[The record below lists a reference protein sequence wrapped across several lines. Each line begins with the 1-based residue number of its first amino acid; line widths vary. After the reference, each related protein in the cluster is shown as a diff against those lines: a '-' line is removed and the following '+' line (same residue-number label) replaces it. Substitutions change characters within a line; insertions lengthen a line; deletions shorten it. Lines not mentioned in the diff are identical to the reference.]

1 MDVTLLGSG
10 EAVGQPAPLCD
21 CEHCADGPR
30 RRRPALLV
38 ETDETTLVL
47 DAGPDLPEQLR
58 ETATT
63 GVDAFLVTHGH
74 FDHVAG
80 LQELHHAAMGFDRH
94 VGVAQGLLDPDPF
107 DPAEKPDDPE
117 FAVYLPDGALAR
129 VEETTPH
136 LTEHLDLRGVE
147 AGDGVAVGDLRVL
160 AFPVDHGGPAFDT
173 FGFAVEERD
182 DPATVVYAPDVRTFG
197 DGGRESAGD
206 DGEADDDARMAAG
219 DDGEADDDA
228 RMAADDARMAA
239 DDARTADVD
248 DQPYANADLLFAE
261 GAALFRAYGHG
272 DESALRAALAAAD
285 ADRTVLVNLSEHLQ
299 RMTTDEMREVAGE
312 AGYELGSDFA
322 AYEV

>member
-160 AFPVDHGGPAFDT
+160 AFPVDHGGQAFDT
-173 FGFAVEERD
+173 LGFAVEERERDRD

-206 DGEADDDARMAAG
+206 DGEADDD
-219 DDGEADDDA
+219 DGEVDG
-228 RMAADDARMAA
+228 
-239 DDARTADVD
+239 DARTPDVD
-248 DQPYANADLLFAE
+248 DRPYANADLLFAE